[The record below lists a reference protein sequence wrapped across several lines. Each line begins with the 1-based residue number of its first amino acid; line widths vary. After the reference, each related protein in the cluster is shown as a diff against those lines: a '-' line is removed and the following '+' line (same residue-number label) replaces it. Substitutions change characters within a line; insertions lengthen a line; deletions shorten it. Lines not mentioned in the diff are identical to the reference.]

1 MANGKWLAEHPVP
14 ADRSSYG
21 AYDEVYERNLSA
33 LKNIVEVA
41 ANSASNTIAANK
53 VGAFYLSGMDEAR
66 IEAAAATPLAE
77 RLRQITAIKTQQD
90 LIRVLAQL
98 HAEGVNPL
106 FDFNVAQDAKNSLR
120 YIIDLSQGGLGL
132 PGRDYYLKNDSKSRT
147 IRQQYK
153 VHLLKIFA
161 LLGDNPQ
168 QAEKNSIRI
177 LSVETSLAKASMTKV
192 EQRDP
197 ESTYHVLNLQTL
209 QKLSPN
215 LQWKDYFTE
224 LGVANPQDMNIA
236 QPKFFKH
243 ISQMLN
249 AVSLDDWKIYL
260 RWHLAHNRAKYLLTI

>member
-120 YIIDLSQGGLGL
+120 YIIDL
-132 PGRDYYLKNDSKSRT
+132 PDYVSCSVTLDLA
-147 IRQQYK
+147 IR
-153 VHLLKIFA
+153 A
-161 LLGDNPQ
+161 
-168 QAEKNSIRI
+168 A
-177 LSVETSLAKASMTKV
+177 
-192 EQRDP
+192 
-197 ESTYHVLNLQTL
+197 
-209 QKLSPN
+209 
-215 LQWKDYFTE
+215 
-224 LGVANPQDMNIA
+224 
-236 QPKFFKH
+236 
-243 ISQMLN
+243 
-249 AVSLDDWKIYL
+249 
-260 RWHLAHNRAKYLLTI
+260 